1 VSGVR
6 YLIDAQGSP
15 FLIQGDSAWS
25 LIAELTDFQ
34 VDQYLDDRQAKGFNT
49 LLVNLIEHEF
59 STNAPS
65 NIYGDAPFL
74 TLGDFSTPNNTYF
87 DHAVSVVQKA
97 ANRDMLVLMTPAYL
111 GYDGGSQG
119 WYQDMS
125 ANGTTKLRAYGQ
137 YVAGKFAGL
146 SNIIWVHGGDYTPP
160 NLSLPNAV
168 AEGILD
174 MLPNSVHT
182 YHGSPEDSARAS
194 AGAYSWLAVNN
205 VYTYDSD
212 VSFKVR
218 TEYDTS
224 QLPLFLIET
233 AYENDNHGSTGQ
245 SLRASAYRA
254 LLEGAKGQL
263 FGNCPMWAFSA
274 PSVSSFCLRSSWQ
287 DALNSTGA
295 VSMSR
300 LWSLFSTRSWWL
312 LEPDDNLVNNGRAA
326 RATDGSW
333 ALAYVASSVT
343 VQLSQLVAGGSS
355 VSVSW
360 FNPYTGT
367 YTPAGS
373 YPTSGTQMFSR
384 PTSDNGNG
392 TDWVLLLEH

>member
-25 LIAELTDFQ
+25 LIAELTDSQ

-65 NIYGDAPFL
+65 NVYGDAPFL
-74 TLGDFSTPNNTYF
+74 TVGDFSTPNNTYF

-97 ANRDMLVLMTPAYL
+97 ATRDMLVLLTPAYL
-111 GYDGGSQG
+111 GYVGGSQG

-182 YHGSPEDSARAS
+182 YRSQRENRRQARPAS
-194 AGAYSWLAVNN
+194 NPGRGTVRC
-205 VYTYDSD
+205 SD
-212 VSFKVR
+212 
-218 TEYDTS
+218 
-224 QLPLFLIET
+224 
-233 AYENDNHGSTGQ
+233 
-245 SLRASAYRA
+245 
-254 LLEGAKGQL
+254 
-263 FGNCPMWAFSA
+263 
-274 PSVSSFCLRSSWQ
+274 
-287 DALNSTGA
+287 
-295 VSMSR
+295 
-300 LWSLFSTRSWWL
+300 
-312 LEPDDNLVNNGRAA
+312 
-326 RATDGSW
+326 
-333 ALAYVASSVT
+333 
-343 VQLSQLVAGGSS
+343 
-355 VSVSW
+355 
-360 FNPYTGT
+360 
-367 YTPAGS
+367 
-373 YPTSGTQMFSR
+373 
-384 PTSDNGNG
+384 
-392 TDWVLLLEH
+392 